1 MDTKYQPKKYQLSGI
16 ADLLVISHTPTWFGK
31 ISIRFQGL
39 LVYEGINYEEFN
51 CTLTKIAKWATAA
64 HLRVIQLEFEM

>member
-16 ADLLVISHTPTWFGK
+16 ADLLVISHKPTWFWK
-31 ISIRFQGL
+31 FSIGFQGF

-51 CTLTKIAKWATAA
+51 CNKWTGVSHIGDAS
-64 HLRVIQLEFEM
+64 